1 MKRNVRNTKYDSKQQ
16 LQHSNDY
23 LSFFC
28 KKRKNLIV
36 YEKQQNLTKV
46 SSGTSSDCTLLLK
59 AFRYRNQ

>member
-23 LSFFC
+23 LLFIFA
-28 KKRKNLIV
+28 KTKTKNLIV

-46 SSGTSSDCTLLLK
+46 SSGSGDHLLEIHLLEK
-59 AFRYRNQ
+59 K

>member
-16 LQHSNDY
+16 LQHSNDFM
-23 LSFFC
+23 FFFLQ
-28 KKRKNLIV
+28 KRKNLIV

-46 SSGTSSDCTLLLK
+46 ISGTSTDCTLLLK